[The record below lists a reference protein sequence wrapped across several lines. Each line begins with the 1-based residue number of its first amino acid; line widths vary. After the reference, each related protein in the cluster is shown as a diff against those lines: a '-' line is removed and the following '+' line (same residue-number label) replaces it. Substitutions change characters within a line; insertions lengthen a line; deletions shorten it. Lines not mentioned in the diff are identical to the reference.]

1 MYKPWQFENYN
12 IKPVTLKTTFA
23 ELKILWNE
31 TSSVRTGFKVENGA
45 VYVPNLFAKISG
57 VHENLNLYCEEFQTF
72 KSSENTIFI
81 PKIPFTKINYSKNDL
96 HTLITVFNR
105 EGKIDKEK
113 LLANRFYKHSYLK
126 TSVQDTIIDKIN
138 LLLKMEMFEKSSNK
152 EFILKIVMTIL
163 NLDKEILELIQTFD
177 YPNKIPKLI
186 IFDNDENVFSEEDAI
201 VLAFLNLMCFDIL
214 IFTPTGY
221 NNIESRIIQKYYDI
235 HKLEKIKLD
244 FEISLLENSK
254 AKINSLFKGLFG
266 KKR

>member
-1 MYKPWQFENYN
+1 
-12 IKPVTLKTTFA
+12 
-23 ELKILWNE
+23 
-31 TSSVRTGFKVENGA
+31 
-45 VYVPNLFAKISG
+45 
-57 VHENLNLYCEEFQTF
+57 
-72 KSSENTIFI
+72 
-81 PKIPFTKINYSKNDL
+81 
-96 HTLITVFNR
+96 
-105 EGKIDKEK
+105 
-113 LLANRFYKHSYLK
+113 
-126 TSVQDTIIDKIN
+126 
-138 LLLKMEMFEKSSNK
+138 
-152 EFILKIVMTIL
+152 L

-244 FEISLLENSK
+244 FEISMLENSK